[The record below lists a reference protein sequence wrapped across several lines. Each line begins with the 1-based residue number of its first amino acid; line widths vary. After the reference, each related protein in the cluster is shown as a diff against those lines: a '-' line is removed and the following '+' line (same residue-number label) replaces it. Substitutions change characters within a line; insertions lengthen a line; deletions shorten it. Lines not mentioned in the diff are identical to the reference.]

1 MPRLVPAPRRDAP
14 EQRDGERPAPRSIPE
29 VHEQTRSLRPAPQR
43 SSGPT
48 RMEAVLSGASSGM
61 VESFPLIGGVAGAA
75 LTGGSPIGLGLGIAA
90 GELVKR
96 AYRATMDVPTVVE
109 VPPELRPFFVGGEF
123 LGGSLD
129 HGMPPFAAGRARTGV
144 RFVDR
149 IIESAQQ
156 RPVAFTAAEASAA
169 IGSATGAG
177 LSSRIFDGNPWAELA
192 GGVVGG
198 VFSPG
203 ATSFTVTGLLSD
215 AYQRARAMTSTAGQT
230 NRAAAE
236 LHALLA
242 ETGEDPA
249 ALVKAL
255 RRPDV
260 EGARRTAAQ
269 LTGSPALQLLEAELG
284 RRSPQFGR
292 EAASR
297 AQESLEAMR
306 LLIGRLAAT
315 GDPQALREAAQLRD
329 RYFEDLIRGRLAAA
343 EKQAQE
349 AAARI
354 ADDTPGA
361 RAELGRQ

>member
-1 MPRLVPAPRRDAP
+1 
-14 EQRDGERPAPRSIPE
+14 
-29 VHEQTRSLRPAPQR
+29 
-43 SSGPT
+43 
-48 RMEAVLSGASSGM
+48 
-61 VESFPLIGGVAGAA
+61 
-75 LTGGSPIGLGLGIAA
+75 
-90 GELVKR
+90 
-96 AYRATMDVPTVVE
+96 
-109 VPPELRPFFVGGEF
+109 
-123 LGGSLD
+123 
-129 HGMPPFAAGRARTGV
+129 GRARTGV

-192 GGVVGG
+192 AGVVGG
-198 VFSPG
+198 AFSPG
-203 ATSFTVTGLLSD
+203 AASFTVTGLLSD
-215 AYQRARAMTSTAGQT
+215 AYQRARAITSTAGQT

-255 RRPDV
+255 REPDV

-269 LTGSPALQLLEAELG
+269 LTGSPALQLLEAELA

-297 AQESLEAMR
+297 AQESLEAIR

-361 RAELGRQ
+361 RAELGRQLERILSNALVQVRAAERQLWQQIPRNTPVQPTKLLSEAVRIATEDLLPTERLPRTAEAYLRRLGFQRGKQPDDRLRVRSGTSATVGELLIFRSRMLDEARSAAANSDYAGARVLGRLAEA